1 MPSGE
6 QTHPQA
12 SKDQAVVDR
21 LLQSPPEAP
30 HLLELARLRIRY
42 KNFPGARSLQRDLD
56 LILQQWHLS
65 EEDLFA
71 QTRALYASGAAHAK
85 QTTEEQQDWS

>member
-1 MPSGE
+1 MAIGE

-12 SKDQAVVDR
+12 SKDQAIVDR
-21 LLQSPPEAP
+21 LLQSPADTP
-30 HLLELARLRIRY
+30 HLLSLARLRIRY

-56 LILQQWHLS
+56 TVLQQWHLT
-65 EEDLFA
+65 EEELFA

-85 QTTEEQQDWS
+85 QSTEEQQDWS